1 MKNRTKLPV
10 KKLKLNEIPKK
21 LWTHLI
27 VNFITKLLLV
37 ARKDII
43 LVVCNRLFKMA
54 YFVATTE
61 KTLVKR
67 LVKLFR
73 DNVWKLHRL
82 LESVVSDRGPQFAV
96 ELIKKLNRILGIK
109 TKLSISFYP
118 QTNGQTEQM
127 NQKLE

>member
-73 DNVWKLHRL
+73 DNV
-82 LESVVSDRGPQFAV
+82 
-96 ELIKKLNRILGIK
+96 
-109 TKLSISFYP
+109 
-118 QTNGQTEQM
+118 
-127 NQKLE
+127 